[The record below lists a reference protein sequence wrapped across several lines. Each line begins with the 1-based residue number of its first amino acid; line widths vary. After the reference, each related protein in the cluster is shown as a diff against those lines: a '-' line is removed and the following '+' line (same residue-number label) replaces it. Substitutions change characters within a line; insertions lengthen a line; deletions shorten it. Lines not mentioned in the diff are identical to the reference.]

1 MKRFQMLYPRIS
13 LVLFIILLV
22 FLIALSTLD
31 LSRGIFNQ
39 NTANTLAKMWDG
51 LVNLDLSSATLSI
64 AFSSTIQTLVYSI
77 VALSL
82 TLVFALVLGV
92 LGSGVLFDA
101 PWIAS
106 LSHVVMRFARSIHEL
121 IWAWFFVYAMG
132 NNPIA
137 GLLAL
142 SIPYAGGLGKQ
153 FSDTLLSVDPKPV
166 TSLASAGAGRLQ
178 QLIYGYLPA
187 AFLDM
192 LTFTVFRFEM
202 AVRSTTVL
210 SFIGLGGL
218 GFYIQ
223 LAAQDLN
230 YDTLWTYLIV
240 LILIVSIINI
250 WGESFRRQVT
260 ADES

>member
-1 MKRFQMLYPRIS
+1 M
-13 LVLFIILLV
+13 
-22 FLIALSTLD
+22 
-31 LSRGIFNQ
+31 
-39 NTANTLAKMWDG
+39 
-51 LVNLDLSSATLSI
+51 
-64 AFSSTIQTLVYSI
+64 
-77 VALSL
+77 
-82 TLVFALVLGV
+82 
-92 LGSGVLFDA
+92 
-101 PWIAS
+101 
-106 LSHVVMRFARSIHEL
+106 
-121 IWAWFFVYAMG
+121 
-132 NNPIA
+132 
-137 GLLAL
+137 
-142 SIPYAGGLGKQ
+142 
-153 FSDTLLSVDPKPV
+153 SVDPKPV

-240 LILIVSIINI
+240 LILIVSLINI

>member
-13 LVLFIILLV
+13 LVLFAILLV
-22 FLIALSTLD
+22 FLMSVLTLD
-31 LSRGIFNQ
+31 FSQGIFN
-39 NTANTLAKMWDG
+39 NNIANTLAKMWVG

-64 AFSSTIQTLVYSI
+64 AFRASLQTLVYSI

-82 TLVFALVLGV
+82 TLVFSLILGV
-92 LGSGVLFDA
+92 LGSGVLFEA
-101 PWIAS
+101 QWIAS
-106 LSHVVMRFARSIHEL
+106 LSHILMRFARSIHEL

-142 SIPYAGGLGKQ
+142 TIPYSGGLGKQ
-153 FSDTLLSVDPKPV
+153 FSDSILSVNQEQI
-166 TSLASAGAGRLQ
+166 TSLASTGASRLQ
-178 QLIYGYLPA
+178 QLIYGYLPT
-187 AFLDM
+187 AFMDM
-192 LTFTVFRFEM
+192 LTFTIFRFEM

-230 YDTLWTYLIV
+230 YDTLWTYLIL

-250 WGESFRRQVT
+250 WGESFRKQVT
-260 ADES
+260 AHES

>member
-13 LVLFIILLV
+13 LILFAILLV
-22 FLIALSTLD
+22 FIMSFLTLD
-31 LSRGIFNQ
+31 FSQGVFN
-39 NTANTLAKMWDG
+39 NNVANTLAKMWDG
-51 LVNLDLSSATLSI
+51 LINLDLSPETLSI
-64 AFSSTIQTLVYSI
+64 ALRSTIQTLVYSI

-82 TLVFALVLGV
+82 TLVFALILGI
-92 LGSGVLFDA
+92 LGSGVLFEDR
-101 PWIAS
+101 WIAS
-106 LSHVVMRFARSIHEL
+106 LAHAVMRFSRSIHEL
-121 IWAWFFVYAMG
+121 IWAWFFIYAMG

-142 SIPYAGGLGKQ
+142 AIPYAGGLGKQ
-153 FSDTLLSVDPKPV
+153 FSDSLLSVDQNQIS
-166 TSLASAGAGRLQ
+166 SLATTGASRLQ
-178 QLIYGYLPA
+178 QLIYGYLPS
-187 AFLDM
+187 AFMDM
-192 LTFTVFRFEM
+192 LTFTIFRFEM

-240 LILIVSIINI
+240 LIIVVSIINL

-260 ADES
+260 AHES